1 MKKIKNILAFLIV
14 IIGLFAF
21 KKTENHSILVNGI
34 EKETIL
40 KTLSAQEFG
49 CRPLSEFNFYVETA
63 VLKKYRGYAKIE
75 AKIFV
80 LDKLSNQK
88 QLLASEEIIVANH
101 KDSLINYDKITND
114 IATTELEN
122 GHIIIHKKN
131 STAFG
136 IKDLI
141 SYELI
146 YNRYII
152 ATNNLLTGLV

>member
-1 MKKIKNILAFLIV
+1 MKKIKNILAFIV
-14 IIGLFAF
+14 LLIGLFAF
-21 KKTENHSILVNGI
+21 KEADNNSILSKSI

-49 CRPLSEFNFYVETA
+49 CRPSSEFNFYVETT

-88 QLLASEEIIVANH
+88 QMLASEDIIVANH
-101 KDSLINYDKITND
+101 KESILNYDKITKNL
-114 IATTELEN
+114 ATTELEN
-122 GHIIIHKKN
+122 GHIIIHTKN
-131 STAFG
+131 STAFSL
-136 IKDLI
+136 KDLLN
-141 SYELI
+141 YELI

-152 ATNNLLTGLV
+152 ATNNLLSDLV